1 MPQTFTSCFCSKQGE
16 SVCVYR
22 RRIGRWLTD
31 VTPLMPLLTGQ
42 RCHFHLQTAPWALT
56 WTPSLTLRFTNTTHP
71 RPMGPDVLQP
81 GTDSCHAEEEDLV
94 SRLPRKLQSAA
105 SSNSAGTVK
114 SSLTALPL
122 ADMVAGAKTDAAGAK
137 TDAAGATIDAFGAK
151 RDAAG
156 AKTDTPTPS
165 QSQGVPIITA
175 TSPSIF
181 PPSANFSPAK
191 SETAQ
196 QPGAEQS
203 QEADVTATPEFEFA
217 VRRPKPH
224 SIVPLFD
231 GGDFDAGYNDKYKP
245 VEFVTPAE
253 MQKAVLE
260 AVITGTSYGMRHD
273 PLWTHASCLIGS
285 LVCMWY
291 ARGTHVVSMCQ
302 CHKLLQTWTCM
313 RETRHAGYDQKRLL
327 VV

>member
-1 MPQTFTSCFCSKQGE
+1 M
-16 SVCVYR
+16 YR

-42 RCHFHLQTAPWALT
+42 HCHFHLQTAPWALT

-71 RPMGPDVLQP
+71 RPMDPDVLRP

-122 ADMVAGAKTDAAGAK
+122 ADTVA
-137 TDAAGATIDAFGAK
+137 GAK

-156 AKTDTPTPS
+156 AKTDAPTPS

-181 PPSANFSPAK
+181 PASANFSPAK

-203 QEADVTATPEFEFA
+203 QEADMSAPADFEFA
-217 VRRPKPH
+217 VRRLKPH

-231 GGDFDAGYNDKYKP
+231 GGDFDADYNDKYKP
-245 VEFVTPAE
+245 VEFVTPPE

-260 AVITGTSYGMRHD
+260 AVITGTSGGMRLD
-273 PLWTHASCLIGS
+273 PLWTHATCLIGS
-285 LVCMWY
+285 LVCTWY
-291 ARGTHVVSMCQ
+291 TCGKHVSMSQPVTNMDLHERDTAC
-302 CHKLLQTWTCM
+302 W
-313 RETRHAGYDQKRLL
+313 
-327 VV
+327 V

>member
-42 RCHFHLQTAPWALT
+42 HCHFHLQTAPWALT

-122 ADMVAGAKTDAAGAK
+122 ADTVA
-137 TDAAGATIDAFGAK
+137 GAK

-181 PPSANFSPAK
+181 PASANFSPAK

-203 QEADVTATPEFEFA
+203 QEAAVTATPDFDSA

-224 SIVPLFD
+224 SMVPLFD
-231 GGDFDAGYNDKYKP
+231 GGDFDAGYNNKYKP
-245 VEFVTPAE
+245 VQFVTPPE

-291 ARGTHVVSMCQ
+291 ACGTHVVSMCQ
-302 CHKLLQTWTCM
+302 CHNLLQTWTCM
-313 RETRHAGYDQKRLL
+313 RETLHAGYDQKLLL